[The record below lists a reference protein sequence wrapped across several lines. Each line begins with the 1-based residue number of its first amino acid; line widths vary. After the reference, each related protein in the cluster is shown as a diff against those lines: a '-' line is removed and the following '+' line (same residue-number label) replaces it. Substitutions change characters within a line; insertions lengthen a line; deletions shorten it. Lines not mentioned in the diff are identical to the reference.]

1 MKNNLNLQLQ
11 PIHYFRDGCAT
22 HFLNLCHQK
31 EDFLIDCIWNFF
43 ATSHCKSPCDG
54 IVKQITAGAALQRA
68 VKDQIFTTKE
78 MFAFCSNKIQGIKT
92 VFIISNEIE
101 MACNCLKE
109 RYSAAKTIPSSRGFH
124 QFIPVSL
131 VTVRTTRV
139 SEDEEFCLE
148 FNLQTNYKCAL
159 IICKFPSLYCASTI
173 TYIALGWFVGPML
186 KTGVLECS
194 SCIHLIRVDHPGDLF
209 ERIFAGFQIQMLLMK
224 LMLHLFLL

>member
-43 ATSHCKSPCDG
+43 ATSHCKSPCDRT
-54 IVKQITAGAALQRA
+54 VKQITAGAALQRA

-78 MFAFCSNKIQGIKT
+78 MFAFCSNKIQGIKN

-101 MACNCLKE
+101 MACNCLKQ
-109 RYSAAKTIPSSRGFH
+109 RYSAAKTIPSSREFH

-148 FNLQTNYKCAL
+148 FNLTNEL
-159 IICKFPSLYCASTI
+159 QMRFDNLRISQFILCKYNNLHC
-173 TYIALGWFVGPML
+173 LGMVCG
-186 KTGVLECS
+186 TNVENRGV
-194 SCIHLIRVDHPGDLF
+194 RV
-209 ERIFAGFQIQMLLMK
+209 
-224 LMLHLFLL
+224 